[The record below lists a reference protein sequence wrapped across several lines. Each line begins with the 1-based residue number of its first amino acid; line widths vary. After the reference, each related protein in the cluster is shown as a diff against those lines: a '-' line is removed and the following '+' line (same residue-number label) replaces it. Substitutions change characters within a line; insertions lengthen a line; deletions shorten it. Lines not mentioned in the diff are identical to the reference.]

1 MNGSFHGHSVS
12 SMALGT
18 IEKARHYSKT
28 LHVLAPLILITTL
41 WAGNYYYPCF
51 IDEKRRFRTQAF
63 RYQKPYI
70 GTYGNDYYFSGV
82 ISFKIT
88 GYIHFLL
95 D

>member
-1 MNGSFHGHSVS
+1 MVTQCLVWHWELLKK
-12 SMALGT
+12 LG
-18 IEKARHYSKT
+18 IILRS